1 MAQYDNLPVYKATY
15 DLLQSIYRDT
25 GNVPRDVKFTLVET
39 LKNELTEILVLIYKT
54 NSTTEKLPLIIGM
67 RERLIGVKVRLRLLL
82 RLDLPCPFP
91 ACLSRLLH
99 DLRHIGTRLYAHL
112 VEQVES
118 VSKQLASW
126 QKYVKTHAS
135 EQGDA
140 DSGDIATVAKKGLF

>member
-67 RERLIGVKVRLRLLL
+67 RERLIGVKVRLRLL
-82 RLDLPCPFP
+82 
-91 ACLSRLLH
+91 H

-118 VSKQLASW
+118 ESKQLASW